1 MPNNPTVAAW
11 LCPLLLVWVAL
22 GSCGGLVLTSAAQ
35 AAPLNWRPYR
45 APAIVPVTAEELADH
60 DTDESFDEHFDE
72 PTATTT
78 QPASRQ
84 SDEHA
89 GDRFPT
95 ERDHDDLFPPQM
107 TRPKLLPQSPATQ
120 PAAKTRVGASASKAT
135 PSAQPQPTPAASR
148 QPRSAVT
155 RVKRASASQPTKT
168 RDRILQVAA
177 LQTED
182 GNLFDPFADEPANDK
197 QKLDEELKGLE
208 LDSDAETAP
217 TDRTNTRRANE
228 VDPEPTLDPLP
239 EPTEDAFPAPS
250 RPAEP
255 ADEGPLPTLDGT
267 SPSNSDIEG
276 PTLDDEDYYRPRTQR
291 NDEDFRREA
300 DCTEDKADCADAYA
314 RLKNNTLANIDLSIN
329 VSGVEGLDYPCE
341 CPFAV
346 GETFEGRNWPKI
358 TYNWKASGL
367 CHKPLYFE
375 QVAVERYGHSA
386 LPVLQD
392 IISGAHFFASVAVLP
407 YSMGLCPPDEC
418 QYSLGYY
425 RPGNCAPYLIDPIPL
440 SMRAGLFQA
449 TAIVGGILIIP

>member
-1 MPNNPTVAAW
+1 MPNNRTPATW
-11 LCPLLLVWVAL
+11 LCPLLLIWVAV
-22 GSCGGLVLTSAAQ
+22 GSWGGLELLGTAQ

-45 APAIVPVTAEELADH
+45 APAIVPVTAEELAEQ
-60 DTDESFDEHFDE
+60 DTSESFDEHFDE
-72 PTATTT
+72 PAATST
-78 QPASRQ
+78 QPNSRQ
-84 SDEHA
+84 ADEQA
-89 GDRFPT
+89 GDRFPS
-95 ERDHDDLFPPQM
+95 EHDHDDLFPPQM
-107 TRPKLLPQSPATQ
+107 TRPKLLPQSRTIQRKARASVAT
-120 PAAKTRVGASASKAT
+120 SASKAA
-135 PSAQPQPTPAASR
+135 PAIQRQSTPAAHR

-155 RVKRASASQPTKT
+155 RVHRASVSQPKKA

-182 GNLFDPFADEPANDK
+182 GKLFDPFADEPSADRR
-197 QKLDEELKGLE
+197 QLDEELKGLE
-208 LDSDAETAP
+208 LDSD
-217 TDRTNTRRANE
+217 TDTSAADRANTPRATD
-228 VDPEPTLDPLP
+228 VDPEPALDPLP

-250 RPAEP
+250 RPAQPE
-255 ADEGPLPTLDGT
+255 DEGPLPTLDDT
-267 SPSNSDIEG
+267 SPSNSDIDG
-276 PTLDDEDYYRPRTQR
+276 PTLDNEDDYRQR
-291 NDEDFRREA
+291 ERRDDFQRQA
-300 DCTEDKADCADAYA
+300 DCTDDKADCVDAYA

-358 TYNWKASGL
+358 TYHWKASGL